1 MSATNRKNL
10 IIVGSMLAFFCAVTY
25 GLVGFYMSETLTWTS
40 ARIAN
45 GAFYLLMAGLSVFM
59 MKISDYR
66 FKDFGVYFYSL
77 WWQLLVGLGIAA
89 AFTVIGLFAV
99 GGYEIPTDWGYLIPS
114 QILTGIAEELFWR
127 GLLLKL
133 MGELLHSKRKAVPL
147 NALLYG
153 LWAWPL
159 THSWV
164 TVILSAF
171 IGLVFAT
178 IRVEYDEDMGI
189 PGLAFA
195 HALMNIF

>member
-1 MSATNRKNL
+1 MNATNRKNL
-10 IIVGSMLAFFCAVTY
+10 IIVVFMLVFFCTMTFGIAR
-25 GLVGFYMSETLTWTS
+25 FYMSENLTWTS

-45 GAFYLLMAGLSVFM
+45 AIFYILMAGLSLLM
-59 MKISDYR
+59 MRVADYR
-66 FKDFGVYFYSL
+66 FKDFGVFFYDW
-77 WWQLLVGLGIAA
+77 WWQLLIGFGIAA
-89 AFTVIGLFAV
+89 AFTAIGVFAQ
-99 GGYEIPTDWGYLIPS
+99 GGYTVPTDWAYLVPS

-133 MGELLHSKRKAVPL
+133 MGELLHSKRAAVPL

-164 TVILSAF
+164 TVILTAF

-178 IRVEYDEDMGI
+178 VRTEYNEDMGI

>member
-1 MSATNRKNL
+1 MSAANRKNL
-10 IIVGSMLAFFCAVTY
+10 RIVGFMLALFCALTFGVAR
-25 GLVGFYMSETLTWTS
+25 FYMSEGLTWTS
-40 ARIAN
+40 ARIVN
-45 GAFYLLMAGLSVFM
+45 TVFYVLMAGLSLLM
-59 MKISDYR
+59 MRLSDYR
-66 FKDFGVYFYSL
+66 FKDFGVFFFSL
-77 WWQLLVGLGIAA
+77 WWQLLVGFGIAA
-89 AFTVIGLFAV
+89 AFTVIGMLAT
-99 GGYEIPTDWGYLIPS
+99 GGYVIPTDWGYLVPS

-171 IGLVFAT
+171 IGLVFA
-178 IRVEYDEDMGI
+178 IVRVEYDEDMGI

-195 HALMNIF
+195 HSLMNVF